1 MPAIWVY
8 SEDIVVT
15 QQLLAIGR
23 ELADRMQAQL
33 CAFILNGEGAT
44 SLIASGADKV
54 FFLQGNSH
62 WPESYAQSLA
72 DFALQERPDTILIG
86 ATQRG
91 KDLAAKVAALI
102 KAGLVTEA
110 FAVRFVNGAIETDR
124 IIYGGLAICTEILS
138 APAMVTIPA
147 RTYEALAPDPN
158 RTGEIVTLEVTGDD
172 RVSVSNVC
180 PIVREG
186 ADISIADKLVCAGR
200 GLAKQEDMKLVED
213 LAVALGAEIGCTRGI
228 AEDYH
233 WLPNDRYIGL
243 SGQKVKPSLYLSLGV
258 SGQVQHVSGIRDSKV
273 IVAIDTNEN
282 APIFEA
288 ADYGIVGNL
297 YEISPLLTEAIK
309 KVVK

>member
-8 SEDIVVT
+8 SEDIIIT
-15 QQLLAIGR
+15 QQLLALGR
-23 ELADRMQAQL
+23 ELADKMQAQL
-33 CAFILNGEGAT
+33 CAFTLNGEGAT

-54 FFLQGNSH
+54 FSLQGNSL

-72 DFALQERPDTILIG
+72 DFAAQERPEAIFIG

-110 FAVRFVNGAIETDR
+110 FAIRLVDGSIETDR
-124 IIYGGLAICTEILS
+124 IMYGGLAICTDTLV
-138 APAMVTIPA
+138 APAMVTVPA
-147 RTYEALAPDPN
+147 RTYEALAPDPT
-158 RTGEIVTLEVTGDD
+158 RTGEIVTLDVTTDD

-186 ADISIADKLVCAGR
+186 ADISIADKLVCVGR

-213 LAVALGAEIGCTRGI
+213 LAAALGAEIGCTRGI

-243 SGQKVKPSLYLSLGV
+243 SGQKIKPSLYISLGI
-258 SGQVQHVSGIRDSKV
+258 SGQVQHVSGIRDSKI

-288 ADYGIVGNL
+288 ADYGIVGDL

-309 KVVK
+309 KAVK